1 MMKKRNE
8 LEPDWSHW
16 LNMAKIS
23 PHEAILLSLNVEPRL
38 INDKRPQPR
47 IALTLDQR
55 KDLHLS
61 QASREERRE
70 QLFSAISA
78 RTIKSNYDLAPLP
91 LDLSVV
97 RIGLTEFVNWVTHL
111 PRPWKLP
118 RELKN
123 LEVVRMNDVQDKRE
137 LKSYQKLLIAL
148 AIHHYQYDPTAR
160 RSTVTAKIH
169 RLLKNNA
176 LSLSEE
182 TIRNCLKESYK
193 LIEHE

>member
-123 LEVVRMNDVQDKRE
+123 LEVVRVNDVQDKRE

-193 LIEHE
+193 LIERE